1 MLDTKKTTREKE
13 EKDKCQTLKI
23 KKKKKKNHSLV
34 GEKELKQKI

>member
-23 KKKKKKNHSLV
+23 KKKKKNHSLV